1 MENEKLQEQT
11 ESMQTTSTFQ
21 MMPIHGMWS
30 HVIRKNEPIFIVK
43 VEGIVNGGVHRH
55 DRRTSRIHPGI
66 PPFSFLYRR
75 SGDLSSKEIDVSV
88 IEANQAEGRL
98 VLSAREILREQKK
111 SRRCKK
117 TCICTGWKCCKRYR
131 WIASVLR
138 CFCTSRERSF
148 RSGSHFPD
156 QYPENQISRPGT
168 SRWGRSRCQSHRYQ
182 RR

>member
-1 MENEKLQEQT
+1 MECGRTLSGRRNQ
-11 ESMQTTSTFQ
+11 SS
-21 MMPIHGMWS
+21 
-30 HVIRKNEPIFIVK
+30 RKSRRNRK
-43 VEGIVNGGVHRH
+43 WWCHRH
-55 DRRTSRIHPGI
+55 GRRTSRIHPGI

-75 SGDLSSKEIDVSV
+75 SGDLSSKRNWCPRDRSKP
-88 IEANQAEGRL
+88 GRRTPDL
-98 VLSAREILREQKK
+98 ICTWDFKRTEK